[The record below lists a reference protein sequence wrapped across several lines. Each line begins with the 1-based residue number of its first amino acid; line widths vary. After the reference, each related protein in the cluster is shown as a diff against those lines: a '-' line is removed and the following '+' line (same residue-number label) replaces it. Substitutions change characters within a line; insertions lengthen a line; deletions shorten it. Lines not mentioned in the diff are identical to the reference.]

1 MDRFFNPDN
10 IMNKILG
17 RIFDLMVLN
26 AVFLVTCLPIFT
38 IGAALTALYS
48 QTLKMVKH
56 EDAYIVR
63 SYIREF
69 KASFRRSTLLWLP
82 ALALL
87 LLFGGDL
94 YVIFNVLDKSY
105 RILQFPVWL
114 LLFAVIAVVLYAFP
128 LTARYEE
135 SYKQT
140 IVNSIRLAL
149 GNLFVTIFF
158 AVLLIVPAD
167 LALHNGH
174 VAVVL
179 FSILIFCGGAA
190 LSAFFS
196 LFFMRIFEKA
206 EK

>member
-1 MDRFFNPDN
+1 MRITVNTGKTKVFVPFPY
-10 IMNKILG
+10 KI
-17 RIFDLMVLN
+17 V
-26 AVFLVTCLPIFT
+26 
-38 IGAALTALYS
+38 
-48 QTLKMVKH
+48 
-56 EDAYIVR
+56 
-63 SYIREF
+63 
-69 KASFRRSTLLWLP
+69 
-82 ALALL
+82 
-87 LLFGGDL
+87 
-94 YVIFNVLDKSY
+94 VIFKLCNKLFVAETY
-105 RILQFPVWL
+105 G
-114 LLFAVIAVVLYAFP
+114 FAVIAVVLYAFP

-190 LSAFFS
+190 LAAFFS